1 MCIICIDL
9 MKDRLTSVEARKNL
23 NEMHTTISKEHIHNV
38 LQLIWKKEDDEYAEQ
53 FYNDNLNEGT
63 D

>member
-1 MCIICIDL
+1 MCIICVDL
-9 MKDRLTSVEARKNL
+9 VKDKLTSVEARKNL
-23 NEMHTTISKEHIHNV
+23 NEMHTVIPKEHVHDV

-53 FYNDNLNEGT
+53 FYKDDVNEGT